1 MNNILRHTVI
11 TLLLLGAA
19 FRPACSQFK
28 SAFAHYSVEDGLS
41 EGVVLTMHQDRE
53 GLMWFGTFD
62 GLNRFDGYSFKV
74 YKSGFNSAYRLTNNR
89 VDRITE
95 DDLGYLWIMNNDGE
109 VYRMNTRTEEF
120 INFNEVSSA
129 QPGRYSP
136 VSQIYC
142 FSGGET
148 WLGTDDG
155 TCIRVI
161 SSPSSAGYRLD
172 SIECRNGNGPGGMVN
187 LISKDSRGIVWILTG
202 QGLFRVGNLEV
213 LPVRVFAATAPHT
226 EENAFFCIHEAG
238 ERIWF
243 GTDSGTIVVTDRDAM
258 AYEEINLGVTSD
270 IISIKPL
277 NQRELIILTSGD
289 GFFVY
294 SPVTGEKKHFDSSL
308 FPVMPSD
315 RMVSVYVDRYG
326 EAWIESMAD
335 GVTHYDPFSGTVK
348 HFRMNVDKT
357 NPNVLLPSFVIFE
370 DVNDILWIYPRGG
383 GFSRYNRVER
393 RLEYFFNEPGS
404 TDRRFPNLIH
414 SALSDSQ
421 GNLWMCTITRGIEKV
436 SFFPSMFRVMSPK
449 PVTASHSENEV
460 RALYEDKNRYLWA
473 ATRDGRVYLFDPS
486 RNLVGYLRD
495 SGTFSQGE
503 AFSALVYVITED
515 SKGNIW
521 MGSKGRGLFRLEP
534 DGTGPA
540 CCYTITGYRHDD
552 ADPFSL
558 SHDNVY
564 SVHEDPG
571 GRIWVGTFNG
581 GLNYISEENGQVR
594 FINSGNRLSG
604 YPYSNHKRV
613 RYITSDNQGRI
624 WVGTTSG
631 LVIFARDFSSPERA
645 EFTTCFFDPAVETS
659 LANNDVHYI
668 YCSPADEIYVAT
680 FGGGLNR
687 LTRFTDKPEFRSYT
701 VRTGAP
707 DDVILSIVDDLNGNL
722 WLSSERGI
730 LKFSKETE
738 SFEIYSEQSG
748 VEKRY
753 FSEATGLRTSEHEIM
768 FGFDNGIYC
777 FNPANV
783 RKVNYV
789 PPLLFTRL
797 TVAGSDVHLA
807 GGATAHSPGQA
818 AAPVSPPGQEKAAE
832 TTIELKH
839 DQKSLAIE
847 YAALDYRN
855 PRNIQYAHMLE
866 GVDAD
871 WIIARGQRMA
881 SYTNLDPGEYLFS
894 VRSTNSDGIWV
905 DNNRTIR
912 VLVRPSFWQTLAAK
926 MMIVII
932 SLALIALAIYVIFTM
947 YKLRHK
953 VEVEQIITNLKLKFF
968 TDISHELRTPLTL
981 ISSPV
986 TNILQNNNLEPE
998 VRDQLTLVQG
1008 NTQRMLRLVN
1018 QILDF
1023 RKVQNRKMKLRIE
1036 EFALGPFILG
1046 ICNDFRKVAED
1057 KGIRFVTE
1065 DHSEGEKVWADRD
1078 KVEKIAFNLITNAL
1092 KFTPR
1097 GKSVTVTVRK
1107 KLESLELEV
1116 ADQGTGLSREK
1127 MKNLFSRFSSDDPE
1141 PMPLQPGTGI
1151 GLSLSRELAELH
1163 RAELTADSEEGK
1175 GATFRVI
1182 FRLGFSHFD
1191 NETEFVIADGQ
1202 NPLRAG
1208 RDKTGMQEEDEEFE
1222 NEEKDDDEPVLLFIE
1237 DNEEL
1242 RSFLKIILSD
1252 GFHVIEAGNG
1262 TEGFEIARSQLPD
1275 IIITDLMMP
1284 GIDGLELARRIREEV
1299 TTSHIPVVVLTAK
1312 TDLDTQVEALKQG
1325 ADDFITK
1332 PFSSTYL
1339 RARIENILQQRK
1351 KLQELFLSSLDDYP
1365 VAKAGKSIDITPS
1378 EPVIESYDDRLMK
1391 NLMEVMEEN
1400 IDNSNLTVEEL
1411 VSKMGIGRSVF
1422 FKKLKSLTGLAPVEF
1437 IREVR
1442 VKRAAQLIESGE
1454 YTISQVTY
1462 MVGCNDPRYFS
1473 RIFKMRFGVTPSE
1486 YRDKHVRPKQA

>member
-1 MNNILRHTVI
+1 MGMRSFAGKFV
-11 TLLLLGAA
+11 LLLLLLTVMPGTA
-19 FRPACSQFK
+19 SGQFK
-28 SAFAHYSVEDGLS
+28 SAFTHYSVEDGLS

-62 GLNRFDGYSFKV
+62 GLNRFDGYNFKV
-74 YKSGFNSAYRLTNNR
+74 YKSGFNSSYGLTNNR

-109 VYRMNTRTEEF
+109 VYRMNSRTEEF
-120 INFNEVSSA
+120 INFNEVSSSG
-129 QPGRYSP
+129 PGNYSP
-136 VSQIYC
+136 VNQIYT

-148 WLGTDDG
+148 WLSSEAG
-155 TCIRVI
+155 TCTRVI
-161 SSPSSAGYRLD
+161 SSASVSAYDMQRF
-172 SIECRNGNGPGGMVN
+172 ECRSGGETVSSIN
-187 LISKDSRGIVWILTG
+187 LISRDSRGVVWILTDT
-202 QGLFRVGNLEV
+202 GLFSISSDDSSPRQVLTGQNPAGN
-213 LPVRVFAATAPHT
+213 AK
-226 EENAFFCIHEAG
+226 AFFCLHEAG
-238 ERIWF
+238 DRIWF
-243 GTDSGTIVVTDRDAM
+243 GTVNGTIIVTDAGGEM
-258 AYEEINLGVTSD
+258 AEEIRMGVSSD

-277 NQRELIILTSGD
+277 NQRELIILTSD
-289 GFFVY
+289 NGFFVY
-294 SPVTGEKKHFDSSL
+294 SPVTGEKKQFDASRY
-308 FPVMPSD
+308 PVLPTN
-315 RMVSVYVDRYG
+315 RMASVYVDRYG
-326 EAWIESMAD
+326 EAWIESQAD
-335 GVTHYDPFSGTVK
+335 GVIHYDPFGGTVK

-393 RLEYFFNEPGS
+393 RLEYFYNEPGS
-404 TDRRFPNLIH
+404 SDRRFPNLIH
-414 SALSDSQ
+414 SALSDRQ
-421 GNLWMCTITRGIEKV
+421 GNLWMCTITRGIEKI
-436 SFFPSMFRVMSPK
+436 SFFPSLFRVISPK

-460 RALYEDKNRYLWA
+460 RAIFEDNNKYLWA
-473 ATRDGRVYLFDPS
+473 ATRDGRVYLFDPA
-486 RNLVGYLRD
+486 RNMVGYLRD
-495 SGTFSQGE
+495 NGTFSSGE
-503 AFSALVYVITED
+503 AFSALVYVITQD

-534 DGTGPA
+534 TGTSSP
-540 CCYTITGYRHDD
+540 CCYRITGFRHDD
-552 ADPFSL
+552 ADPASL

-564 SVHEDPG
+564 SVHEDPD

-581 GLNYISEENGQVR
+581 GLNYISTENGRTV
-594 FINSGNRLSG
+594 FINSFNRLRN

-613 RYITSDNQGRI
+613 RYITSDNKGKI

-631 LVIFARDFSSPERA
+631 LVVFDRNFREPEDAKFRT
-645 EFTTCFFDPAVETS
+645 FFFDPKVETS

-668 YCSPADEIYVAT
+668 YCSPDDEIFVAT

-687 LTRFTDKPEFRSYT
+687 VIGDGENPGFKSYT

-707 DDVILSIVDDLNGNL
+707 DDVILSIVDDLHGNL

-730 LKFSKETE
+730 LKFSRQSE

-753 FSEATGLRTSEHEIM
+753 FSEATGMRTSDNEIM

-777 FNPANV
+777 FNPAQV

-789 PPLLFTRL
+789 PPILFTRL
-797 TVAGSDVHLA
+797 SVAGSDIHTS
-807 GGATAHSPGQA
+807 GGS
-818 AAPVSPPGQEKAAE
+818 PVSPESDSGL
-832 TTIELKH
+832 TTMELTH
-839 DQKSLAIE
+839 NQKSLSIE

-855 PRNIQYAHMLE
+855 PGNIQYARRLE
-866 GVDAD
+866 GVDQD
-871 WIIARGQRMA
+871 WIIERGQRIA

-894 VRSTNSDGIWV
+894 VISTNSDGMWV

-912 VLVRPSFWQTLAAK
+912 VVVKPSFWQTLLAKILIAA
-926 MMIVII
+926 V
-932 SLALIALAIYVIFTM
+932 SLGLIALAIYVIFTM

-953 VEVEQIITNLKLKFF
+953 VEVEQLITNLKLKFF

-986 TNILQNNNLEPE
+986 TNILQNNRLDPE
-998 VRDQLTLVQG
+998 VKDQLMLVQN

-1036 EFALGPFILG
+1036 EFSLGPFITG

-1057 KGIRFVTE
+1057 KGIRLVI
-1065 DHSEGEKVWADRD
+1065 DDLSGGEKVWADPD
-1078 KVEKIAFNLITNAL
+1078 KVEKITFNLLTNAL

-1097 GKSVTVTVRK
+1097 GKRVNITVK
-1107 KLESLELEV
+1107 KNIESLELIV
-1116 ADQGTGLSREK
+1116 ADQGTGLSKEK
-1127 MKNLFSRFSSDDPE
+1127 MKNLFMRFGSDDKE
-1141 PMPLQPGTGI
+1141 VITMQPGTGI

-1163 RAELTADSEEGK
+1163 QAELTAESEEGK

-1182 FRLGFSHFD
+1182 FKLGFAHFD
-1191 NETEFVIADGQ
+1191 NDTEFVLADGQ
-1202 NPLRAG
+1202 SPLRPQHPASAV
-1208 RDKTGMQEEDEEFE
+1208 QEDEEE
-1222 NEEKDDDEPVLLFIE
+1222 AEDAGQSDDEPVLLFVE

-1242 RSFLKIILSD
+1242 RSFIKIILSD

-1262 TEGFEIARSQLPD
+1262 IEGFEIARNQLPD

-1284 GIDGLELARRIREEV
+1284 EMDGLELARRIKQEA

-1312 TDLDTQVEALKQG
+1312 TDLDTQVEALKRG

-1339 RARIENILQQRK
+1339 RARVENILQQRR
-1351 KLQELFLSSLDDYP
+1351 KLQELFLATLADYP
-1365 VAKAGKSIDITPS
+1365 REKAGKSYDIAPS
-1378 EPVIESYDDRLMK
+1378 DPLVEAYDDKLMK
-1391 NLMEVMEEN
+1391 NLMEVMEKN
-1400 IDNSNLTVEEL
+1400 IDNSDLTVDEL
-1411 VSKMGIGRSVF
+1411 VAKIGIGRSVF
-1422 FKKLKSLTGLAPVEF
+1422 FKKLKSLTGLAPIEF

-1473 RIFKMRFGVTPSE
+1473 RIFKQRFGVTPSE
-1486 YRDKHVRPKQA
+1486 YRDKHVKQKQG

>member
-1 MNNILRHTVI
+1 MRIPAGIAALVLILLALTARHG
-11 TLLLLGAA
+11 LCQSKCA
-19 FRPACSQFK
+19 FT
-28 SAFAHYSVEDGLS
+28 HYSVEDGLS
-41 EGVVLTMHQDRE
+41 EGVALTMHQDRE

-74 YKSGFNSAYRLTNNR
+74 YKSGFNSSYGLTNNR

-95 DDLGYLWIMNNDGE
+95 DDLGHLWIMNNDGE

-120 INFNEVSSA
+120 INFNEISA
-129 QPGRYSP
+129 GGQEDYSP
-136 VSQIYC
+136 VTQIYC

-148 WLGTDDG
+148 WLSTEAG

-161 SSPSSAGYRLD
+161 SSATSSEYKLD
-172 SIECRNGNGPGGMVN
+172 RFVCRNGSASTPAVR
-187 LISKDSRGIVWILTG
+187 LISKDSHGTVWILSDN
-202 QGLFRVGNLEV
+202 GLFRITGEDKTPEQV
-213 LPVRVFAATAPHT
+213 LRNGATAGAKT
-226 EENAFFCIHEAG
+226 FFSLHEQG
-238 ERIWF
+238 DRLWF
-243 GTDSGTIVVTDRDAM
+243 GTGNGTIIVTDSDAGVH
-258 AYEEINLGVTSD
+258 EEIKMGVTSD

-294 SPVTGEKKHFDSSL
+294 TPVTGEKKQYQSRRYQELPTNH
-308 FPVMPSD
+308 
-315 RMVSVYVDRYG
+315 MVSVYIDRYG

-335 GVTHYDPFSGTVK
+335 GVTHFDPFGGTVK
-348 HFRMNVDKT
+348 HYKMNVDKT

-370 DVNDILWIYPRGG
+370 DINDILWICPRGG
-383 GFSRYNRVER
+383 GFSRYNRIDR

-404 TDRRFPNLIH
+404 DDRRFPNLIH
-414 SALSDSQ
+414 SAMSDNQ
-421 GNLWMCTITRGIEKV
+421 GNLWMCTITRGIEKI
-436 SFFPSMFRVMSPK
+436 SFFPNQFRVISPK
-449 PVTASHSENEV
+449 QVPSSHSENEV
-460 RALYEDKNRYLWA
+460 RAIFEDKNRYLWA
-473 ATRDGRVYLFDPS
+473 ATRDGRVYLFDPE
-486 RNLVGYLRD
+486 RNMVGHLRD
-495 SGTFSQGE
+495 NGTFSSGE
-503 AFSALVYVITED
+503 AFNALVYVITQD
-515 SKGNIW
+515 RNGNIW

-534 DGTGPA
+534 TGSSSP
-540 CCYTITGYRHDD
+540 CCYSITGFSHDD
-552 ADPFSL
+552 DDPWSL

-564 SVHEDPG
+564 SVYEDPA

-581 GLNYISEENGQVR
+581 GLNYITEEKGRTR
-594 FINSGNRLSG
+594 FVNSFNRLKN

-613 RYITSDNQGRI
+613 RYITSDHNDRI

-631 LVIFARDFSSPERA
+631 LVIFDRNFKDPA
-645 EFTTCFFDPAVETS
+645 EAQFLTCFFDPAVETS

-668 YCSPADEIYVAT
+668 YCSPSDEIYVAT

-687 LTRFTDKPEFRSYT
+687 VINDGSGNEIPAFKSYT
-701 VRTGAP
+701 VKTGAP
-707 DDVILSIVDDLNGNL
+707 DDVILSIVDDQEGNL

-730 LKFSKETE
+730 LKFNTRNE

-753 FSEATGLRTSEHEIM
+753 FSEATGLRTAGNEIM

-777 FNPANV
+777 FIPSQV

-789 PPLLFTRL
+789 PPLVFTRM
-797 TVAGSDVHLA
+797 TVAGTDIHTA
-807 GGATAHSPGQA
+807 GA
-818 AAPVSPPGQEKAAE
+818 ASSADGEIAGPV
-832 TTIELKH
+832 IELRH
-839 DQKSLAIE
+839 NQKSLNIE

-855 PRNIQYAHMLE
+855 PKTIQYAHMLQ
-866 GVDAD
+866 GVDPD
-871 WIIARGQRMA
+871 WIIGRGQRSA
-881 SYTNLDPGEYLFS
+881 AYTNLRPGQYTFS

-905 DNNRTIR
+905 DNTRTVSII
-912 VLVRPSFWQTLAAK
+912 VNPSFWQTTLSK
-926 MMIVII
+926 VL
-932 SLALIALAIYVIFTM
+932 LALITLIIIGLTIYVIFTF

-953 VEVEQIITNLKLKFF
+953 VEVEQLITNLKLKFF

-986 TNILQNNNLEPE
+986 TNILHNNNLEPE
-998 VRDQLTLVQG
+998 VRDQLTLVQT

-1023 RKVQNRKMKLRIE
+1023 RKVQSKKMRLRIE
-1036 EFALGPFILG
+1036 EFPLGSFISG
-1046 ICNDFRKVAED
+1046 VCSDFRKVAED
-1057 KGIRFVTE
+1057 KGIHLIV
-1065 DHSEGEKVWADRD
+1065 DDLSGGEMVWADKD
-1078 KVEKIAFNLITNAL
+1078 KVEKIAYNLITNAL

-1097 GKSVTVTVRK
+1097 GKRVNITVTK
-1107 KLESLELEV
+1107 NTDSLVLIV

-1127 MKNLFSRFSSDDPE
+1127 MKNLFMRFSSDDRE
-1141 PMPLQPGTGI
+1141 VISMQPGTGI
-1151 GLSLSRELAELH
+1151 GLSLSHELAELH
-1163 RAELTADSEEGK
+1163 RAELTAESEEGK
-1175 GATFRVI
+1175 GATFRVT

-1191 NETEFVIADGQ
+1191 NETEFVLADGQ
-1202 NPLRAG
+1202 SSPSSRHALTA
-1208 RDKTGMQEEDEEFE
+1208 MQEDEESDE
-1222 NEEKDDDEPVLLFIE
+1222 TGRQDDDDPVLLFVE

-1242 RSFLKIILSD
+1242 RSFIKIILSD

-1262 TEGFEIARSQLPD
+1262 IEGFEIARSQLPD

-1284 GIDGLELARRIREEV
+1284 EMDGLELARRIREEV

-1312 TDLDTQVEALKQG
+1312 TDLDTQVEVLKRG

-1351 KLQELFLSSLDDYP
+1351 KLQELFLSTLADYP
-1365 VAKAGKSIDITPS
+1365 PSKAGRAYEVTPS
-1378 EPVIESYDDRLMK
+1378 EPFVESYDDKLMK
-1391 NLMEVMEEN
+1391 NLMEVMEQN
-1400 IDNSNLTVEEL
+1400 IDNAELTVDEL
-1411 VSKMGIGRSVF
+1411 VSKIGIGRSVF
-1422 FKKLKSLTGLAPVEF
+1422 FKKLKSLTGLAPIEF
-1437 IREVR
+1437 VREVR

-1473 RIFKMRFGVTPSE
+1473 RIFKQRFGMTPSE
-1486 YRDKHVRPKQA
+1486 YRDRHAKQKQS

>member
-1 MNNILRHTVI
+1 MRSATRKSLTV
-11 TLLLLGAA
+11 LLIIMAA
-19 FRPACSQFK
+19 LPAIFGQFK
-28 SAFAHYSVEDGLS
+28 SAFTHYSVEDGLS

-74 YKSGFNSAYRLTNNR
+74 YKSGFNSAYGLTNNR

-120 INFNEVSSA
+120 INFNEISSA
-129 QPGRYSP
+129 GPGNYTP
-136 VSQIYC
+136 VNQIYC

-148 WLGTDDG
+148 WLQTEAG

-161 SSPSSAGYRLD
+161 SSASSPEFRLD
-172 SIECRNGNGPGGMVN
+172 RFACRGTGDAQNKVK
-187 LISKDSRGIVWILTG
+187 LITKRSSGTVWILTSG
-202 QGLFRVGNLEV
+202 GLFRVRGNDEA
-213 LPVRVFAATAPHT
+213 PVQTLAGKNRFVAG
-226 EENAFFCIHEAG
+226 NGFFCFHETGDRLWFGSENGSIVITDHEA
-238 ERIWF
+238 
-243 GTDSGTIVVTDRDAM
+243 SV
-258 AYEEINLGVTSD
+258 YEDLNLGVSSE
-270 IISIKPL
+270 IISIRPL

-294 SPVTGEKKHFDSSL
+294 SPVTGEKKQYDASRY
-308 FPVMPSD
+308 PVMPTN

-326 EAWIESMAD
+326 EAWIETAAD
-335 GVTHYDPFSGTVK
+335 GVTHYDPFTGTVR

-370 DVNDILWIYPRGG
+370 DVNDMLWIYPRGG
-383 GFSRYNRVER
+383 GFSRYNRVDR

-404 TDRRFPNLIH
+404 ADRRFPNLIH

-436 SFFPSMFRVMSPK
+436 SFFPSLFRVLSPK
-449 PVTASHSENEV
+449 PVAASHSENEV
-460 RALYEDKNRYLWA
+460 RAVFEDNNRYLWA
-473 ATRDGRVYLFDPS
+473 ATRDGRVYLFNPE
-486 RNLVGYLRD
+486 RKLAGYLRNN
-495 SGTFSQGE
+495 GTFSSGD
-503 AFSALVYVITED
+503 AFKALVYVITQD

-521 MGSKGRGLFRLEP
+521 MGSKGEGLFRLEP
-534 DGTGPA
+534 LEKGPA
-540 CCYTITGYRHDD
+540 YCYRITGYRHDD
-552 ADPFSL
+552 ADPYSL

-564 SVHEDPG
+564 SVHEDPD

-581 GLNYISEENGQVR
+581 GLNYITEENGKLK
-594 FINSGNRLSG
+594 FINSNNRLSG

-613 RYITSDNQGRI
+613 RYITSDRQGRI

-631 LVIFARDFSSPERA
+631 LVIFSRDFGRPEDA
-645 EFTTCFFDPAVETS
+645 KFMTCFFDPQTETS

-668 YCSPADEIYVAT
+668 YCSPDNEIFVAT

-687 LTRFTDKPEFRSYT
+687 VTGKGEKPEFRSYT

-707 DDVILSIVDDLNGNL
+707 DDVILSIVDDLSGNL

-730 LKFSKETE
+730 LKFSKQAE

-753 FSEATGLRTSEHEIM
+753 FSEATGLRTSDNEIM
-768 FGFDNGIYC
+768 FGFDSGIYC
-777 FNPANV
+777 FNPAQV

-789 PPLLFTRL
+789 PPLHFTRL
-797 TVAGSDVHLA
+797 SVSGTDVHTS
-807 GGATAHSPGQA
+807 GAPPLSPGEDGNQ
-818 AAPVSPPGQEKAAE
+818 
-832 TTIELKH
+832 TTLELKP

-855 PRNIQYAHMLE
+855 PKNIQYAHRLD
-866 GVDAD
+866 GVDPE
-871 WIIARGQRMA
+871 WIIASGQRMA
-881 SYTNLDPGEYLFS
+881 SYTNLDPGEYRFS

-905 DNNRTIR
+905 ENTRTLNVI
-912 VLVRPSFWQTLAAK
+912 VRPSFWQTLLSK
-926 MMIVII
+926 IMIALIGA
-932 SLALIALAIYVIFTM
+932 ALIALAIYVIFTM

-986 TNILQNNNLEPE
+986 TNILQHNSLEPE
-998 VRDQLTLVQG
+998 VRDQLTLVQN

-1036 EFALGPFILG
+1036 EFPLGPFISG
-1046 ICNDFRKVAED
+1046 ICSDFRKVADD
-1057 KGIRFVTE
+1057 KGIRLIVE
-1065 DHSEGEKVWADRD
+1065 DLSEGENVWADRD
-1078 KVEKIAFNLITNAL
+1078 KVEKIVFNLITNAL

-1097 GKSVTVTVRK
+1097 GKNVTVTVK
-1107 KLESLELEV
+1107 KNSDSLALIV
-1116 ADQGTGLSREK
+1116 ADQGTGLSKEK
-1127 MKNLFSRFSSDDPE
+1127 MKNLFARFSSDDRE
-1141 PMPLQPGTGI
+1141 VITLQPGTGI

-1163 RAELTADSEEGK
+1163 RAGLTAESEEGQ
-1175 GATFRVI
+1175 GATFRVT

-1191 NETEFVIADGQ
+1191 NETEFVLADGQ
-1202 NPLRAG
+1202 NLLRSRQKPEIG
-1208 RDKTGMQEEDEEFE
+1208 REEDEEADE
-1222 NEEKDDDEPVLLFIE
+1222 SGNDDDEPVLLFIE

-1242 RSFLKIILSD
+1242 RSFIKIILSD

-1262 TEGFEIARSQLPD
+1262 LEGFEIARSQLPD

-1284 GIDGLELARRIREEV
+1284 EMDGLELARRLKEEV

-1312 TDLDTQVEALKQG
+1312 TDLDTQVEALRRG

-1339 RARIENILQQRK
+1339 RARIENILQQRR
-1351 KLQELFLSSLDDYP
+1351 KLQELFLSSIADYQGSR
-1365 VAKAGKSIDITPS
+1365 AGKPVEITPS
-1378 EPVIESYDDRLMK
+1378 DPVIESYDNRMMK
-1391 NLMEVMEEN
+1391 DLMEVMEEN
-1400 IDNSNLTVEEL
+1400 IDNSGLTVDEL

-1473 RIFKMRFGVTPSE
+1473 RIFKHRFGITPSE
-1486 YRDKHVRPKQA
+1486 YRDRHPKQKQG

>member
-1 MNNILRHTVI
+1 MRSSACKTALM
-11 TLLLLGAA
+11 LLLMVTAA
-19 FRPACSQFK
+19 LRTGCGQFK
-28 SAFAHYSVEDGLS
+28 SAFTHYSVEDGLS
-41 EGVVLTMHQDRE
+41 EGVVLTMHQDRD

-74 YKSGFNSAYRLTNNR
+74 YKSGFKSSYGLTNNR

-120 INFNEVSSA
+120 INFNEISSSG
-129 QPGRYSP
+129 PGNYSP
-136 VSQIYC
+136 VNQIYC

-148 WLGTDDG
+148 WLQAETG
-155 TCIRVI
+155 TCTRVI
-161 SSPSSAGYRLD
+161 SSASSNGYLIDRF
-172 SIECRNGNGPGGMVN
+172 ECPGTDDMQPKVN
-187 LISKDSRGIVWILTG
+187 FISTDSRGTVWMLTYG
-202 QGLFRVGNLEV
+202 GLFRVSDNDKV
-213 LPVRVFAATAPHT
+213 PVRVLTAIVRP
-226 EENAFFCIHEAG
+226 EGRNGFFCFHETG
-238 ERIWF
+238 DRLWF
-243 GTDSGTIVVTDRDAM
+243 GTGNGTIIVTDPEAGS
-258 AYEEINLGVTSD
+258 YEEISLGVSSD
-270 IISIKPL
+270 IISIRQL
-277 NQRELIILTSGD
+277 NKRELLILTSGD

-294 SPVTGEKKHFDSSL
+294 SPVTSEKRHFDTSRY
-308 FPVMPSD
+308 PVMPTNK
-315 RMVSVYVDRYG
+315 MVSAYVDRYG
-326 EAWIESMAD
+326 EAWIESVAD
-335 GVTHYDPFSGTVK
+335 GVIHYDPFTGTVQ

-370 DVNDILWIYPRGG
+370 DVNDMLWIYPRGG
-383 GFSRYNRVER
+383 GFSRYNRIER

-404 TDRRFPNLIH
+404 ADRRFPNLIH
-414 SALSDSQ
+414 SALSDNQ
-421 GNLWMCTITRGIEKV
+421 GNLWICTITRGIEKV
-436 SFFPSMFRVMSPK
+436 SFFPSLFRVISPK
-449 PVTASHSENEV
+449 PVAASHSENEV
-460 RALYEDKNRYLWA
+460 RAIFEDNNGNLWA
-473 ATRDGRVYLFDPS
+473 ATRDGRVYLFDAD
-486 RNLVGYLRD
+486 RKITGYLRD
-495 SGTFSQGE
+495 NGTFTSGE
-503 AFSALVYVITED
+503 AFNALVYVITQD

-521 MGSKGRGLFRLEP
+521 MGSKGGGLFRLEP
-534 DGTGPA
+534 VARGPA
-540 CCYTITGYRHDD
+540 CCYSITGYRHDD
-552 ADPFSL
+552 ANPYSL

-564 SVHEDPG
+564 SVHEDPD

-581 GLNYISEENGQVR
+581 GLNYISEEDGRVR
-594 FINSGNRLSG
+594 FINSGNRLKN

-631 LVIFARDFSSPERA
+631 LVIFKSDFREPEDAR
-645 EFTTCFFDPAVETS
+645 FTTCFFDPDVVTS
-659 LANNDVHYI
+659 LANNDVHFI
-668 YCSPADEIYVAT
+668 YCSPNDEIFIAT

-687 LTRFTDKPEFRSYT
+687 VTGNGEQPGFKSYT

-730 LKFSKETE
+730 LKFNKAAE

-753 FSEATGLRTSEHEIM
+753 FSEATGLRTSNGEIM
-768 FGFDNGIYC
+768 FGFDSGIYC
-777 FNPANV
+777 FNPAQV
-783 RKVNYV
+783 RKVNYI
-789 PPLLFTRL
+789 PPLHFTRVS
-797 TVAGSDVHLA
+797 VAGTDVHTA
-807 GGATAHSPGQA
+807 GGDYHPAGDKAELATL
-818 AAPVSPPGQEKAAE
+818 
-832 TTIELKH
+832 ELGH
-839 DQKSLAIE
+839 DQKNLTIE
-847 YAALDYRN
+847 FAALDYRN
-855 PRNIQYAHMLE
+855 PRNIQYAHRLE
-866 GVDAD
+866 GVDPD
-871 WIIARGQRMA
+871 WIIARGQRTA

-905 DNNRTIR
+905 DNTRTVR
-912 VLVRPSFWQTLAAK
+912 VTVKPSFWQTLMARIL
-926 MMIVII
+926 IV
-932 SLALIALAIYVIFTM
+932 LTGAALIALAIYVIFTM

-986 TNILQNNNLEPE
+986 TNILQNGRLDPD
-998 VRDQLTLVQG
+998 VRDQLTLVQN

-1036 EFALGPFILG
+1036 EFPLGPFIAGL
-1046 ICNDFRKVAED
+1046 CADFRKAADD
-1057 KGIRFVTE
+1057 KGIMFTVE
-1065 DHSEGEKVWADRD
+1065 DLSEGEKVWADRD
-1078 KVEKIAFNLITNAL
+1078 KVEKIAFNLVTNAL

-1097 GKSVTVTVRK
+1097 GKNVTVTVKRNSD
-1107 KLESLELEV
+1107 SLEMIV
-1116 ADQGTGLSREK
+1116 ADQGTGLSKEK
-1127 MKNLFSRFSSDDPE
+1127 MKNLFMRFGSDDRE
-1141 PMPLQPGTGI
+1141 VMTLQPGTGI

-1163 RAELTADSEEGK
+1163 RAELTAESEEGK
-1175 GATFRVI
+1175 GATFRVT

-1191 NETEFVIADGQ
+1191 NETEFVLADGQ
-1202 NPLRAG
+1202 NPLRSRQAASV
-1208 RDKTGMQEEDEEFE
+1208 MMEEDEESE
-1222 NEEKDDDEPVLLFIE
+1222 TGEGDDEPVLLFIE

-1242 RSFLKIILSD
+1242 RSFIKIILSD

-1262 TEGFEIARSQLPD
+1262 IEGFEIARNQLPD

-1284 GIDGLELARRIREEV
+1284 EMDGLELARRIKEEV

-1312 TDLDTQVEALKQG
+1312 SDLDTQVEALKRG
-1325 ADDFITK
+1325 ADDFIAK

-1351 KLQELFLSSLDDYP
+1351 KLQELFLSSLDDYRRP
-1365 VAKAGKSIDITPS
+1365 KAGKPVDITPS

-1400 IDNSNLTVEEL
+1400 IDNSGLTVDEL

-1473 RIFKMRFGVTPSE
+1473 RIFKQRFGMTPSE
-1486 YRDKHVRPKQA
+1486 YRDKHVKQKQG

>member
-1 MNNILRHTVI
+1 MRYPAGITVLALILSAA
-11 TLLLLGAA
+11 TLRTGHCQPKCA
-19 FRPACSQFK
+19 FT
-28 SAFAHYSVEDGLS
+28 HYSVEDGLS
-41 EGVVLTMHQDRE
+41 EGVALTMHQDRE

-74 YKSGFNSAYRLTNNR
+74 YKSGFNSSYGLTNNR

-95 DDLGYLWIMNNDGE
+95 DDLGHLWIMNNDGE

-120 INFNEVSSA
+120 INFNEISA
-129 QPGRYSP
+129 GGQENYSP
-136 VSQIYC
+136 VTQIYC

-148 WLGTDDG
+148 WLSTEAG
-155 TCIRVI
+155 TCIRVKSSS
-161 SSPSSAGYRLD
+161 SSPEYKLD
-172 SIECRNGNGPGGMVN
+172 RFVCRNGSAATPAVR
-187 LISKDSRGIVWILTG
+187 LISKDSRGTVWILSDN
-202 QGLFRVGNLEV
+202 GLFRVTGDEEMPEQV
-213 LPVRVFAATAPHT
+213 LRNGTSAGDKT
-226 EENAFFCIHEAG
+226 FFCLHG
-238 ERIWF
+238 LGDRLWF
-243 GTDSGTIVVTDRDAM
+243 GTGNGTIIVTDSDAGIH
-258 AYEEINLGVTSD
+258 EEIKMGVSSD

-294 SPVTGEKKHFDSSL
+294 TPVTDEKKQYQSRRYTELPTNHI
-308 FPVMPSD
+308 
-315 RMVSVYVDRYG
+315 VSVYIDRYG

-335 GVTHYDPFSGTVK
+335 GVTHFDPFGGTVK
-348 HFRMNVDKT
+348 HYKMNVDKT

-370 DVNDILWIYPRGG
+370 DVNDILWVCPRGG
-383 GFSRYNRVER
+383 GFSRYNRIDR

-404 TDRRFPNLIH
+404 DDRRFPNLIH
-414 SALSDSQ
+414 SAMSDNQ
-421 GNLWMCTITRGIEKV
+421 GNLWMCTITRGIEKI
-436 SFFPSMFRVMSPK
+436 SFFPNQFRVISPK
-449 PVTASHSENEV
+449 QVTSSHSENEV
-460 RALYEDKNRYLWA
+460 RAIFEDNNRYLWA
-473 ATRDGRVYLFDPS
+473 ATRDGRVYLFDPEHKM
-486 RNLVGYLRD
+486 VGFLRD
-495 SGTFSQGE
+495 NGTFSSGE
-503 AFSALVYVITED
+503 AFNALIYVITQD
-515 SKGNIW
+515 RKGNIW

-534 DGTGPA
+534 TGSSSP
-540 CCYTITGYRHDD
+540 CCYRITGFRHDD
-552 ADPFSL
+552 DDPWSL

-564 SVHEDPG
+564 SIYEDPA

-581 GLNYISEENGQVR
+581 GLNYISDENGRLR
-594 FINSGNRLSG
+594 FINSYNRLKN

-613 RYITSDNQGRI
+613 RYITSDHNDRI

-631 LVIFARDFSSPERA
+631 LVIFDRNFTDPA
-645 EFTTCFFDPAVETS
+645 EAQFLTCFFDPMSETS

-668 YCSPADEIYVAT
+668 YCSPSDEIYVAT

-687 LTRFTDKPEFRSYT
+687 VINGGSGNEIPAFKSYT
-701 VRTGAP
+701 VKTGAP
-707 DDVILSIVDDLNGNL
+707 DDVILSIVDDLEGNL

-730 LKFSKETE
+730 LKFNTRNE

-753 FSEATGLRTSEHEIM
+753 FSEATGLRTADNEIM
-768 FGFDNGIYC
+768 FGFDNGIYR
-777 FNPANV
+777 FNPSQV

-789 PPLLFTRL
+789 PPLVFTRM
-797 TVAGSDVHLA
+797 TVSGTDIHTA
-807 GGATAHSPGQA
+807 GGALSADTENASL
-818 AAPVSPPGQEKAAE
+818 VL
-832 TTIELKH
+832 ELSH
-839 DQKSLAIE
+839 NQKSLNIE

-855 PRNIQYAHMLE
+855 PKTIQYAHMLQ
-866 GVDAD
+866 GVDPD
-871 WIIARGQRMA
+871 WIIGRGQRSA
-881 SYTNLDPGEYLFS
+881 SYTNLGPGEYTFS

-905 DNNRTIR
+905 DNTRT
-912 VLVRPSFWQTLAAK
+912 VKVTVNPSFWQTTLSK
-926 MMIVII
+926 V
-932 SLALIALAIYVIFTM
+932 LLTLVTLILIGLTIYVIFTF

-953 VEVEQIITNLKLKFF
+953 VEVEQLITNLKLKFF

-986 TNILQNNNLEPE
+986 TNILHNNNLEPE
-998 VRDQLTLVQG
+998 VRDQLTLVQS

-1023 RKVQNRKMKLRIE
+1023 RKVQSKKMRLRIE
-1036 EFALGPFILG
+1036 EFPLGSFISD
-1046 ICNDFRKVAED
+1046 ICTDFRKVSED
-1057 KGIRFVTE
+1057 KGIHLIV
-1065 DHSEGEKVWADRD
+1065 DDLSGGEMVWADKD
-1078 KVEKIAFNLITNAL
+1078 KVEKIAYNLITNAL

-1097 GKSVTVTVRK
+1097 GKRVNITVTK
-1107 KLESLELEV
+1107 SSDSLVLIV

-1127 MKNLFSRFSSDDPE
+1127 MKNLFMRFGSDDKE
-1141 PMPLQPGTGI
+1141 VISMQPGTGI

-1163 RAELTADSEEGK
+1163 RAELTAESEEGK
-1175 GATFRVI
+1175 GATFRVT

-1191 NETEFVIADGQ
+1191 NETEFVLADGQ
-1202 NPLRAG
+1202 SSPSSRHALTAMQDEDETDEAG
-1208 RDKTGMQEEDEEFE
+1208 RQ
-1222 NEEKDDDEPVLLFIE
+1222 DDDEPVLLFVE

-1242 RSFLKIILSD
+1242 RSFIKIILSD

-1262 TEGFEIARSQLPD
+1262 LEGFEIARSQLPD

-1284 GIDGLELARRIREEV
+1284 EMDGLELARRIREEV

-1312 TDLDTQVEALKQG
+1312 TDLDTQVEALKRG

-1351 KLQELFLSSLDDYP
+1351 KLQELFLSTLADYP
-1365 VAKAGKSIDITPS
+1365 PSKAGIAYEVTPS
-1378 EPVIESYDDRLMK
+1378 EPFVESYDDKLMK
-1391 NLMEVMEEN
+1391 NLMVVMEQN
-1400 IDNSNLTVEEL
+1400 IDNSDLTVDEL
-1411 VSKMGIGRSVF
+1411 VSKIGVGRSVF
-1422 FKKLKSLTGLAPVEF
+1422 FKKLKSLTGLAPIEF

-1473 RIFKMRFGVTPSE
+1473 RIFKQRFSMTPSE
-1486 YRDKHVRPKQA
+1486 YRDKHAKQKQS

>member
-1 MNNILRHTVI
+1 MRTVACK
-11 TLLLLGAA
+11 TALLLLLISAVIRTGYG
-19 FRPACSQFK
+19 QFK
-28 SAFAHYSVEDGLS
+28 CAFAHYSVEDGLS

-62 GLNRFDGYSFKV
+62 GLNRFDGYGFKV
-74 YKSGFNSAYRLTNNR
+74 YKSGFNSAFGLTNNR

-109 VYRMNTRTEEF
+109 VYRMNSRTEEF
-120 INFNEVSSA
+120 INFNEISSSGSA
-129 QPGRYSP
+129 NYSP
-136 VSQIYC
+136 VNHIYC

-148 WLGTDDG
+148 WLQTEAGS
-155 TCIRVI
+155 CIRVI
-161 SSPSSAGYRLD
+161 SSATSSEYTLD
-172 SIECRNGNGPGGMVN
+172 RFDCSNGNEPDTHVN
-187 LISKDSRGIVWILTG
+187 LVSRDSRGMVWILTG
-202 QGLFRVGNLEV
+202 NGLFQVRGKELMTVRMNGGNN
-213 LPVRVFAATAPHT
+213 PPAGNNT
-226 EENAFFCIHEAG
+226 FFCLYEAG
-238 ERIWF
+238 EKIWF
-243 GTDSGTIVVTDRDAM
+243 GSGNGTIIVTDTA
-258 AYEEINLGVTSD
+258 AVTHEEIRLGISSD

-277 NQRELIILTSGD
+277 NQRELILLTSGD

-294 SPVTGEKKHFDSSL
+294 TPVTGDRKQYNTSR
-308 FPVMPSD
+308 FPVLPSD
-315 RMVSVYVDRYG
+315 RMESVYVDRYG
-326 EAWIESMAD
+326 EAWIESAAD
-335 GVTHYDPFSGTVK
+335 GVTHFDPFAGAVK

-370 DVNDILWIYPRGG
+370 DVNDILWVYPRGG
-383 GFSRYNRVER
+383 GFSRYNRMTG

-414 SALSDSQ
+414 SALSDRQ

-436 SFFPSMFRVMSPK
+436 SFFPSLFRVMSPK
-449 PVTASHSENEV
+449 PVAASHSENEV
-460 RALYEDKNRYLWA
+460 RALFEDKNRYLWA
-473 ATRDGRVYLFDPS
+473 ATRDGRVYLFDPA
-486 RNLVGYLRD
+486 RNMIGHLRNN
-495 SGTFSQGE
+495 GTFSSGSD
-503 AFSALVYVITED
+503 FNALVYVITQD
-515 SKGNIW
+515 SRGNIW

-534 DGTGPA
+534 TTTGSGSGSG
-540 CCYTITGYRHDD
+540 CCYRITGYRHDD

-564 SVHEDPG
+564 SVHEDPE

-581 GLNYISEENGQVR
+581 GLNYITEENNQVK
-594 FINSGNRLSG
+594 FINSNNRLTG

-613 RYITSDNQGRI
+613 RYITSDKQGRI

-631 LVIFARDFSSPERA
+631 LVIFNRNFTRPEGA
-645 EFTTCFFDPAVETS
+645 LFTTCFFDPGVETS

-668 YCSPADEIYVAT
+668 YCSPDDETFVAT

-687 LTRFTDKPEFRSYT
+687 VIRYGKRPEFKSYT
-701 VRTGAP
+701 IRTGAP

-730 LKFSKETE
+730 LKFNRQTE

-753 FSEATGLRTSEHEIM
+753 FSEATGILTGDNEIM

-777 FNPANV
+777 FSPSQV

-797 TVAGSDVHLA
+797 TVAGNDVRMAGSSAASSLNEQSD
-807 GGATAHSPGQA
+807 TYM
-818 AAPVSPPGQEKAAE
+818 
-832 TTIELKH
+832 ELRH
-839 DQKSLAIE
+839 DQKSLTIE

-855 PRNIQYAHMLE
+855 PKNIQYAHMLE
-866 GVDAD
+866 GVDPD
-871 WIIARGQRMA
+871 WIIARGQRSA

-912 VLVRPSFWQTLAAK
+912 VTVRPSFWQTLLAK
-926 MMIVII
+926 MMIVIF
-932 SLALIALAIYVIFTM
+932 SLGLIALAIYVILTM

-953 VEVEQIITNLKLKFF
+953 VEIEQIITNLKLKFF

-986 TNILQNNNLEPE
+986 TNILQNNSLEPE
-998 VRDQLTLVQG
+998 VRDQLTLVQS

-1036 EFALGPFILG
+1036 EFPLGPFISG
-1046 ICNDFRKVAED
+1046 ICADFRKVADD
-1057 KGIRFVTE
+1057 KGIRFILE
-1065 DHSEGEKVWADRD
+1065 DHSDGEKVWADRD

-1097 GKSVTVTVRK
+1097 GKIVRVTVRK
-1107 KLESLELEV
+1107 NSDTLELIV

-1127 MKNLFSRFSSDDPE
+1127 MKNLFARFSSDDKE

-1163 RAELTADSEEGK
+1163 RAELTAESEEGK
-1175 GATFRVI
+1175 GATFRVT

-1202 NPLRAG
+1202 NPLKSQQSSSA
-1208 RDKTGMQEEDEEFE
+1208 MQEEDEEFE
-1222 NEEKDDDEPVLLFIE
+1222 NEGEEDNEPVLLFIE

-1284 GIDGLELARRIREEV
+1284 GMDGLELARRIKEEV

-1312 TDLDTQVEALKQG
+1312 TDLDTQVEALKTG

-1339 RARIENILQQRK
+1339 KARIENILEQRK
-1351 KLQELFLSSLDDYP
+1351 KLQELFLSSLDNYP
-1365 VAKAGKSIDITPS
+1365 RIKSGKAVEITPS
-1378 EPVIESYDDRLMK
+1378 EPVIVSYDDRLMK
-1391 NLMEVMEEN
+1391 SLMEVMEEN
-1400 IDNSNLTVEEL
+1400 IDNSGLTVDEL

-1473 RIFKMRFGVTPSE
+1473 RIFKQRFGMTPSE
-1486 YRDKHVRPKQA
+1486 YRDRNAKQKQT

>member
-1 MNNILRHTVI
+1 MRLTAGKTFLI
-11 TLLLLGAA
+11 LLLALLPRTISG
-19 FRPACSQFK
+19 QFK
-28 SAFAHYSVEDGLS
+28 SAFSHYSVEDGLS

-62 GLNRFDGYSFKV
+62 GLNRFDGYNFKV
-74 YKSGFNSAYRLTNNR
+74 YKSGFNSSYGLTNNR

-120 INFNEVSSA
+120 INFNEISA
-129 QPGRYSP
+129 SGPGNYSP
-136 VSQIYC
+136 VNQIYC

-148 WLGTDDG
+148 WLPTEAG

-161 SSPSSAGYRLD
+161 SQASSSDYTLQRF
-172 SIECRNGNGPGGMVN
+172 ECSSEATPVTSVN
-187 LISKDSRGIVWILTG
+187 LIAKDSKGTVWVLTDS
-202 QGLFRVGNLEV
+202 GLFTVRGNDTIPRQM
-213 LPVRVFAATAPHT
+213 LPPSERNRTGR
-226 EENAFFCIHEAG
+226 EFFCLHEAG
-238 ERIWF
+238 ERLWF
-243 GTDSGTIVVTDRDAM
+243 GTGNGTIIVTGHGAEL
-258 AYEEINLGVTSD
+258 AEEIRLGVSSD
-270 IISIKPL
+270 IISIRPL

-289 GFFVY
+289 GFFIY
-294 SPVTGEKKHFDSSL
+294 SPVTGEKKQYDTSRY
-308 FPVMPSD
+308 PVLPSD
-315 RMVSVYVDRYG
+315 RMASVYVDRYG
-326 EAWIESMAD
+326 EAWIESQAD
-335 GVTHYDPFSGTVK
+335 GVIHYDPFSGTVR
-348 HFRMNVDKT
+348 HFRPAVDKT

-370 DVNDILWIYPRGG
+370 DVNDILWVYPRGG
-383 GFSRYNRVER
+383 GLSRYNRAER
-393 RLEYFFNEPGS
+393 NLEYFHNEPGS
-404 TDRRFPNLIH
+404 SDRRFPNLIH

-436 SFFPSMFRVMSPK
+436 SFFPSLFRVISPK

-460 RALYEDKNRYLWA
+460 RAIFEDNNRNLWA
-473 ATRDGRVYLFDPS
+473 ATRDGRVWLFDPE
-486 RNLVGYLRD
+486 RQLLGYLREN
-495 SGTFSQGE
+495 GTFSSGD
-503 AFSALVYVITED
+503 AFSALVYVITQD
-515 SKGNIW
+515 SRGNIW

-534 DGTGPA
+534 AGTGSP
-540 CCYTITGYRHDD
+540 CCYRMTGYRHDD

-581 GLNYISEENGQVR
+581 GLNYITEENGR
-594 FINSGNRLSG
+594 TLFINSLNRLRN

-613 RYITSDNQGRI
+613 RYITSDTKGKI

-631 LVIFARDFSSPERA
+631 LVIFDRGFGEPEEA
-645 EFTTCFFDPAVETS
+645 EFTTCFFDPQIENS

-668 YCSPADEIYVAT
+668 YCAPDDEIFVAT

-687 LTRFTDKPEFRSYT
+687 VTGDSEKPGFKSYT

-730 LKFSKETE
+730 LKFNVQSE

-748 VEKRY
+748 VERRY
-753 FSEATGLRTSEHEIM
+753 FSEAAGLRTGDSEIM

-777 FNPANV
+777 FNPEQV
-783 RKVNYV
+783 RKVNFV

-797 TVAGSDVHLA
+797 TVAGADMHTGGGSPALPGSDTGIASL
-807 GGATAHSPGQA
+807 
-818 AAPVSPPGQEKAAE
+818 
-832 TTIELKH
+832 ELRH
-839 DQKSLAIE
+839 DQKSLSIE
-847 YAALDYRN
+847 FAALDYRN
-855 PRNIQYAHMLE
+855 PKNIQYAHRLE
-866 GVDAD
+866 GVDPD
-871 WIIARGQRMA
+871 WIIGRGQRVA
-881 SYTNLDPGEYLFS
+881 SYTNLDPGEYIFS

-905 DNNRTIR
+905 SNTRSIR
-912 VLVRPSFWQTLAAK
+912 VVVRPSFWQTLMAKILIAA
-926 MMIVII
+926 V
-932 SLALIALAIYVIFTM
+932 SLALIALTIYVIFTM

-953 VEVEQIITNLKLKFF
+953 VEVEQLITNLKLKFF

-986 TNILQNNNLEPE
+986 TNILQNNRLDPE
-998 VRDQLTLVQG
+998 VRDQLTLVQS

-1023 RKVQNRKMKLRIE
+1023 RKVQNKKMKLRIE
-1036 EFALGPFILG
+1036 EFPLGPFIQG
-1046 ICNDFRKVAED
+1046 ICTDFRRVAED
-1057 KGIRFVTE
+1057 KGIRLITE
-1065 DHSEGEKVWADRD
+1065 DLSEGEKVWADRD
-1078 KVEKIAFNLITNAL
+1078 KIEKIAFNLITNAL

-1097 GKSVTVTVRK
+1097 GKRVNVTVRK
-1107 KLESLELEV
+1107 NNDSLELIV

-1127 MKNLFSRFSSDDPE
+1127 MKKLFMRFDSE
-1141 PMPLQPGTGI
+1141 EKEVMTMQPGTGI

-1163 RAELTADSEEGK
+1163 CAELTAESEEGL

-1182 FRLGFSHFD
+1182 FRLGFSHFGND
-1191 NETEFVIADGQ
+1191 TEFVLADGQ
-1202 NPLRAG
+1202 SPLKSLR
-1208 RDKTGMQEEDEEFE
+1208 TSQEIQEDEEE
-1222 NEEKDDDEPVLLFIE
+1222 AETGGNDDDEPVLLFVE

-1242 RSFLKIILSD
+1242 RSFIRIILAD

-1262 TEGFEIARSQLPD
+1262 IEGLEIARSQLPD

-1284 GIDGLELARRIREEV
+1284 EMDGLELARRIKQET

-1312 TDLDTQVEALKQG
+1312 TDLDTQVEALKRG

-1339 RARIENILQQRK
+1339 RARVENILQQRK
-1351 KLQELFLSSLDDYP
+1351 KLQELFLAAIADYP
-1365 VAKAGKSIDITPS
+1365 PSGTGKSYEVTPS
-1378 EPVIESYDDRLMK
+1378 EPMVEAYDDKLMK
-1391 NLMEVMEEN
+1391 SVMEVMEQN
-1400 IDNSNLTVEEL
+1400 IDNSDLTVDEL
-1411 VSKMGIGRSVF
+1411 VSKIGIGRSVF
-1422 FKKLKSLTGLAPVEF
+1422 FKKLKSLTGLAPIEF

-1473 RIFKMRFGVTPSE
+1473 RIFKQRFGVTPSE
-1486 YRDKHVRPKQA
+1486 YRDKNGKQKQT